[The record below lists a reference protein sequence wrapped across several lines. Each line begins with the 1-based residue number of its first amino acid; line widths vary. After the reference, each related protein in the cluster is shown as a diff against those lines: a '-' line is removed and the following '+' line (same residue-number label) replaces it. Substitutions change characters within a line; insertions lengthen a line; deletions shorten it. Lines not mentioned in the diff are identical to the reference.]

1 MSIPVNFA
9 DLSPLTD
16 ALERI
21 GDGFLALDA
30 DWHITFVNGTA
41 AAVFGRTRESL
52 LGKHVWEEFPEGVGT
67 EFERAYTEAF
77 RTQTPGRFELFSPVH
92 GQWFEVGLHPAPS
105 GLTVLF
111 RDVTAQRE
119 TRRQLAQSEQR
130 YRSLFEQNVDAVFTL
145 DTHGC
150 FTEVNAACELLTG
163 HAAAEKR
170 GLSYLDM
177 VASECRE
184 TTLALYT
191 RVLAGEA
198 GRAEIT
204 LRHKSGRLIQAD
216 VSKTPIFV
224 DGKVVGVHGI
234 AKDVTA
240 QRAAEQALRD
250 SESLMRTIAEASPV
264 AMTLTRW
271 HDGLVLYANSH
282 AAAMFKLPSG
292 QGAEGHYAPDT
303 YVRSE
308 DRAYLLAAL
317 ASAGLAQDL
326 ELEQRDANGRT
337 FWILGSF
344 QRLSYRGEDAILSVY
359 HDVSESRR
367 RLDEA
372 REEAERDPLTGLLN
386 HRAFHARLE
395 AAARQV
401 ETDGDKTLAV
411 AVLDLDNFKFFNDA
425 YGHLV
430 GDAVLRQVAD
440 ALRRVCRADDVLARF
455 GGDEFAL
462 LMPRAR
468 SSAAAEEL
476 AFRLEADLAAIGIC
490 HRPEGST
497 GQIPISLSAGV
508 ALFPEEAPSRTA
520 AVQLADD
527 RLMRAKTGARRDGP
541 VPALRRA
548 LRESVAGFPMLDALL
563 TSVDAKDRYT
573 RRHSEDVLNYSL
585 AIARALGLDMAAQHE
600 IEVAALLHD
609 VGKIGVPDPILRKPG
624 PLTAAEF
631 EAVQQHPR
639 MGVVIVAA
647 VPGLEATLD
656 AIAHHHERWDGGG
669 YPEGLAGEAIPLFAR
684 LLAVADAY
692 SAMTTDR
699 PYRKGMSAAEARQIL
714 QDGAGTQWDPA
725 CVAAFLT
732 AD

>member
-1 MSIPVNFA
+1 MSTAVIV
-9 DLSPLTD
+9 SPLID

-21 GDGFLALDA
+21 GDGVLALDA
-30 DWHITFVNGTA
+30 DWHITFVNDTA

-67 EFERAYTEAF
+67 EFELAYTDAF

-92 GQWFEVGLHPAPS
+92 GQWFEVSIHPAPS
-105 GLTVLF
+105 GLSVLF
-111 RDVTAQRE
+111 RDITAQRE
-119 TRRQLAQSEQR
+119 TRRQLAESEQR

-150 FTEVNAACELLTG
+150 FTETNAACELLTG
-163 HAAAEKR
+163 HTAAEKR
-170 GLSYLDM
+170 GLFYLDM
-177 VASECRE
+177 VAPECRE

-191 RVLAGEA
+191 RVLAGHA
-198 GRAEIT
+198 GREEIT

-264 AMTLTRW
+264 AMTITRW
-271 HDGLVLYANSH
+271 KDSQILYANQH
-282 AAAMFKLPSG
+282 VSG
-292 QGAEGHYAPDT
+292 LFGLDATQTLTDRQT
-303 YVRSE
+303 RDLYVRPE
-308 DRAYLLAAL
+308 DRLRLLRAL
-317 ASAGLAQDL
+317 SETDLIQNQQFELRGLDGQ
-326 ELEQRDANGRT
+326 T
-337 FWILGSF
+337 FWVHGSF
-344 QRLSYRGEDAILSVY
+344 QRMNYRGEDAIFSVY
-359 HDVSESRR
+359 HDVSEGRR
-367 RLDEA
+367 QLDEA
-372 REEAERDPLTGLLN
+372 RAQAERDPLTGLLN

-395 AAARQV
+395 DAARQV
-401 ETDGDKTLAV
+401 EADRAGDKTLAV

-468 SSAAAEEL
+468 SGASAEEL
-476 AFRLEADLAAIGIC
+476 AFRLEADLAAIGIA

-497 GQIPISLSAGV
+497 GQIPISLSVGV
-508 ALFPEEAPSRTA
+508 ALFPEEAATRTA
-520 AVQLADD
+520 VVQLADD

-548 LRESVAGFPMLDALL
+548 LRESIAGFPMLDALL
-563 TSVDAKDRYT
+563 TSVDTKDRYT
-573 RRHSEDVLNYSL
+573 HRHSEDVMSHSL
-585 AIARALGLDMAAQHE
+585 AIARALGLDIAAQHE

-609 VGKIGVPDPILRKPG
+609 VGKIGVPDYILRKPG
-624 PLTAAEF
+624 PLTEGEF
-631 EAVQQHPR
+631 ESIKQHPR

-647 VPGLEATLD
+647 VPGLEATLG
-656 AIAHHHERWDGGG
+656 AIGHHHERWDGGG
-669 YPEGLAGEAIPLFAR
+669 YPDGLAGEAIPLFAR
-684 LLAVADAY
+684 IMAVADAY

-699 PYRKGMSAAEARQIL
+699 PYRKGMAPAQARQIL
-714 QDGAGTQWDPA
+714 QDGAGSQWDPA
-725 CVAAFLT
+725 CVAAFLGPVS
-732 AD
+732 